1 MTYLLAGLILSAA
14 LVAGGRARQQQD
26 AISRAVIYYGDGT
39 IQQVAVRNTGDRFCP
54 PECKVRH
61 RHRVHDIRWTCAE
74 GNVCGHFI
82 VLQVFIDQD
91 NRSLTPLVGPAGRGI
106 PAEQGSRR
114 GIPQEVTA
122 ATSKKSS
129 PTP

>member
-26 AISRAVIYYGDGT
+26 ALSRAVIYYRDGT
-39 IQQVAVRNTGDRFCP
+39 IEQVAVKNTGGRFCP
-54 PECKVRH
+54 PECEVAH

-74 GNVCGHFI
+74 GNTCGHFT

-91 NRSLTPLVGPAGRGI
+91 NRPLTATARPTGKGI
-106 PAEQGSRR
+106 PAKQGSQR
-114 GIPQEVTA
+114 GMSQEVSA
-122 ATSKKSS
+122 VTSKNSP